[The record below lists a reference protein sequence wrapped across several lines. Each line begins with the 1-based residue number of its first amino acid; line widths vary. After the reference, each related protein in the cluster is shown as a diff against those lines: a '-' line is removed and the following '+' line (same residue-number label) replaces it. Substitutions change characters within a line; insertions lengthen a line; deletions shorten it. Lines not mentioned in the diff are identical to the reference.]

1 MFLPIVSLRKR
12 KKGYAVSMIKS
23 GLRII
28 GKSAGHV
35 RAPLLDLTDEDENI
49 LNNIIKHFI

>member
-1 MFLPIVSLRKR
+1 
-12 KKGYAVSMIKS
+12 MIKS